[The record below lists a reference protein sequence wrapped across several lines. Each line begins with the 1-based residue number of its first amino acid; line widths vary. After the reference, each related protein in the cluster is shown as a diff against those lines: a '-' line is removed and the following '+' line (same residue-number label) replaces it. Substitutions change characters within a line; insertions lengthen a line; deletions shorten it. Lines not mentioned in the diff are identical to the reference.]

1 MGQFGSERVRGLSL
15 IEALVVV
22 AILSVLASFAATSF
36 RYYIDKAK
44 AAEVPGM
51 LSGIVKAETTFF
63 QTPRIDI
70 FGNPGGAAFLMTGRA
85 PATVSSKR
93 RPWVDD
99 VGNFTFMGFSSAN
112 PVYYSYGV
120 YSVVDPGIIY
130 TPTEVDPGADATT
143 VVFVSAFGDLDDD
156 NIVTAASDMFS
167 STAYAFGGFGGGF
180 CSFSYPEMRDPFKW
194 ETGTCPTKT
203 INSFFAVTMTVGPGG
218 IPTTTGLG
226 VLSK

>member
-1 MGQFGSERVRGLSL
+1 LSL

-36 RYYIDKAK
+36 KYYIDRAK

-51 LSGIVKAETTFF
+51 LEGIVKAETTFF
-63 QTPRIDI
+63 QTPRIDVLN
-70 FGNPGGAAFLMTGRA
+70 NPGGAAFLMTGRA
-85 PATVSSKR
+85 PSSLSSKR

-99 VGNFTFMGFSSAN
+99 IGNFTAIGFSSAN

-120 YSVVDPGIIY
+120 YSLVDPGIIY
-130 TPTEVDPGADATT
+130 TPNEVDPGADATT

-156 NIVTAASDMFS
+156 NIVTAATHMVSDS
-167 STAYAFGGFGGGF
+167 AYAFGGMGSF

-203 INSFFAVTMTVGPGG
+203 ITSFFSITMTVGSGG
-218 IPTTTGLG
+218 VPTATGLG